1 MHVPSL
7 CDYEL
12 VVEFKAQEKTNSG
25 IFLRT
30 QLDPQNV
37 ETDCYEVNI
46 APDDN
51 PFPTGGIVQ
60 RQKAESDGSAQPF
73 DVWRTMKMRV
83 EGDRVQVTLD
93 DQLVCDYTDPS
104 GLESGRIGLQHNSG
118 RVEFRNV
125 LLRPLGF
132 ESLLDA
138 ELTRWKQY
146 PEMDAEFSVTEEGYL
161 HIERGSGQLETQDM
175 FGDFVLLADYKLP
188 TEEINSGIF
197 FRCIP
202 GDKMMGYECQL
213 SNQMKDGNRLIPAD
227 CGTGGIF
234 RRQDARIVA
243 GDVDQ
248 WATVLLAVEG
258 ATMAA
263 WVNGVQVSSWYDDR
277 EADENPRKGRR
288 TDPGT
293 LMLQGHDPS
302 TDALIRQFQ
311 VVAFDEPVGP

>member
-1 MHVPSL
+1 
-7 CDYEL
+7 
-12 VVEFKAQEKTNSG
+12 
-25 IFLRT
+25 
-30 QLDPQNV
+30 
-37 ETDCYEVNI
+37 
-46 APDDN
+46 
-51 PFPTGGIVQ
+51 
-60 RQKAESDGSAQPF
+60 
-73 DVWRTMKMRV
+73 MKMRV

-161 HIERGSGQLETQDM
+161 HIEGGSGQLETQDM

-248 WATVLLAVEG
+248 WATVLLAVDG
-258 ATMAA
+258 RHHGRLGQ
-263 WVNGVQVSSWYDDR
+263 WCSS
-277 EADENPRKGRR
+277 
-288 TDPGT
+288 
-293 LMLQGHDPS
+293 Q
-302 TDALIRQFQ
+302 
-311 VVAFDEPVGP
+311 